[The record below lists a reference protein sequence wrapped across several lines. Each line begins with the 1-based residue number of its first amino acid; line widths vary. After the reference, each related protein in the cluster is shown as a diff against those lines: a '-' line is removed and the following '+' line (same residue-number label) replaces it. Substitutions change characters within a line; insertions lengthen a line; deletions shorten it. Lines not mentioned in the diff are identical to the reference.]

1 MHIIDI
7 SQAQDTDAWLQQR
20 IGKITGTKAGA
31 LSMEHYAQKDVAK
44 IEAMAEKAK
53 TFVKRVEYMYKAEQ
67 ARIENQRLK
76 VPAEFWSFL
85 AEMWAEPADGEPPMT
100 RGHRLE
106 NENIRQACE
115 KLGIDT
121 ATVEFDTGMWV
132 RDDDERIAISPDAHD
147 KSEQPTFAFEAKALG
162 TKNHL
167 MAVVPYSLWR
177 DLHSGD
183 STVGYT
189 DAVHD
194 MLLALFPDVLRDDL
208 TAFDFVPA
216 AYQAQVLQ
224 YFAVDDNLQTVYF
237 TMLDDRVYCPLSH
250 VVMTVRREDV
260 QDKVEKQLES
270 ERRTLAYVDMLSE
283 EFAAGAFTGERGEW

>member
-53 TFVKRVEYMYKAEQ
+53 TDAKRSEYLHKAEQ

-76 VPAEFWSFL
+76 VPAEFWGFL
-85 AEMWAEPADGEPPMT
+85 AEMWAEPAGNEPPMA

-121 ATVEFDTGMWV
+121 ATVEFDTGLWV
-132 RDDDERIAISPDAHD
+132 RDDDERIAISPDAHE
-147 KSEQPTFAFEAKALG
+147 KTEQPTFAFEAKSLG
-162 TKNHL
+162 TKTHL

-189 DAVHD
+189 DAVND

-270 ERRTLAYVDMLSE
+270 ERRTLAYVDMLSN

>member
-53 TFVKRVEYMYKAEQ
+53 TDAKRIEYLRKAEQ
-67 ARIENQRLK
+67 ARIDNQRLK
-76 VPAEFWSFL
+76 VPAEFWGFL
-85 AEMWAEPADGEPPMT
+85 AEMWAEPADNEPPMA

-121 ATVEFDTGMWV
+121 GTVEFDTGLWV
-132 RDDDERIAISPDAHD
+132 RDDDERIAISPDAHE
-147 KSEQPTFAFEAKALG
+147 KTEHPTFAFEAKSLG
-162 TKNHL
+162 TRNHL
-167 MAVVPYSLWR
+167 MAVVPYAVWI

-183 STVGYT
+183 STVGN
-189 DAVHD
+189 AFRG
-194 MLLALFPDVLRDDL
+194 MLLALFPDVLLRDDL
-208 TAFDFVPA
+208 TAFDFVPD
-216 AYQAQVLQ
+216 AYKAQVLQ
-224 YFAVDDNLQTVYF
+224 YFVVNDNLQTVYF

-260 QDKVEKQLES
+260 QDKVEEQLAS
-270 ERRTLAYVDMLSE
+270 ERRTLAYVDMLSN
-283 EFAAGAFTGERGEW
+283 EFAAGAFTGEQGEW

>member
-53 TFVKRVEYMYKAEQ
+53 TDAKRLEYLHKAEQ

-76 VPAEFWSFL
+76 VPAEFWGFL
-85 AEMWAEPADGEPPMT
+85 AEMWAEPADGEPPMA

-121 ATVEFDTGMWV
+121 ATVEFDAGLWV
-132 RDDDERIAISPDAHD
+132 RDDDERIAISPDAHE
-147 KSEQPTFAFEAKALG
+147 KAEQPTFAFEAKSLG

-167 MAVVPYSLWR
+167 MAVVPY
-177 DLHSGD
+177 
-183 STVGYT
+183 
-189 DAVHD
+189 AVWLDMTGLGTSHAFRD
-194 MLLALFPDVLRDDL
+194 MLLALFPDVLLRDDL

-270 ERRTLAYVDMLSE
+270 ERRTLAYVDMLSN
-283 EFAAGAFTGERGEW
+283 EFAAGAFTGEQGEW

>member
-7 SQAQDTDAWLQQR
+7 SQAQDTDAWLAQR

-44 IEAMAEKAK
+44 LEVMAEKAK
-53 TFVKRVEYMYKAEQ
+53 TDAKRVEYLRKAEQ
-67 ARIENQRLK
+67 ARIDNKRLK

-85 AEMWAEPADGEPPMT
+85 AEMWADPADNEPPMA

-132 RDDDERIAISPDAHD
+132 RDDDERIAISPDAHE
-147 KSEQPTFAFEAKALG
+147 KTEQPTFAFEAKSLG
-162 TKNHL
+162 TRNHL
-167 MAVVPYSLWR
+167 MAVVPYSTWY
-177 DLHSGD
+177 DMHSGD
-183 STVGYT
+183 RTVDTT
-189 DAVHD
+189 DAFRD

-216 AYQAQVLQ
+216 AYQSQVLQ

-250 VVMTVRREDV
+250 VVMPVRREDV
-260 QDKVEKQLES
+260 QDKVEEQLES
-270 ERRTLAYVDMLSE
+270 ERNTLAYTDMLSNEFFVNTFAGETE
-283 EFAAGAFTGERGEW
+283 EW

>member
-7 SQAQDTDAWLQQR
+7 SQSQDTDAWLRQR

-53 TFVKRVEYMYKAEQ
+53 TDAKRIEYLHKAEQ
-67 ARIENQRLK
+67 ARVDNQRLK

-85 AEMWAEPADGEPPMT
+85 AEMWADPADGEPPMA

-132 RDDDERIAISPDAHD
+132 RDDDERIAISPDAHE
-147 KSEQPTFAFEAKALG
+147 KAEQPTFAFEAKSLG
-162 TKNHL
+162 TRNHL
-167 MAVVPYSLWR
+167 MAVVPYGLWH

-194 MLLALFPDVLRDDL
+194 MLLALFPDVLRADL
-208 TAFDFVPA
+208 TAFDFVPDT
-216 AYQAQVLQ
+216 YKAQVLQ
-224 YFAVDDNLQTVYF
+224 YFAVNDSLETVYF
-237 TMLDDRVYCPLSH
+237 TMLDDRVYGNLSH
-250 VVMTVRREDV
+250 VVMPVRREDV

-270 ERRTLAYVDMLSE
+270 ERNTLAYTDMLSNEFFVNSFAGETE
-283 EFAAGAFTGERGEW
+283 EW

>member
-7 SQAQDTDAWLQQR
+7 SQAQDTDAWLAQR

-53 TFVKRVEYMYKAEQ
+53 TDAKRIEYLNKAEQ
-67 ARIENQRLK
+67 AKLDNQRLK
-76 VPAEFWSFL
+76 VPAEFWGFL
-85 AEMWAEPADGEPPMT
+85 AEMWAEPAGNEPPMA

-121 ATVEFDTGMWV
+121 ATVEFDTGLWV
-132 RDDDERIAISPDAHD
+132 RDDDERIAISPDAHE
-147 KSEQPTFAFEAKALG
+147 KTEHPTFAFEAKSLG
-162 TKNHL
+162 TRNHL
-167 MAVVPYSLWR
+167 MAVVPYATWY

-183 STVGYT
+183 RTVDTT
-189 DAVHD
+189 DAFRD

-216 AYQAQVLQ
+216 AYQAQILQ

-260 QDKVEKQLES
+260 QGKVEEQLES
-270 ERRTLAYVDMLSE
+270 ERRTLAYVDMLSN
-283 EFAAGAFTGERGEW
+283 EFAAGAFTGEQGEW

>member
-53 TFVKRVEYMYKAEQ
+53 TDAKRIEYLYKAEQ
-67 ARIENQRLK
+67 ARIDNQRLK
-76 VPAEFWSFL
+76 VPAEFWGFL
-85 AEMWAEPADGEPPMT
+85 AEMWAEPADGEPPMA

-132 RDDDERIAISPDAHD
+132 RDDDERIAISPDAHE
-147 KSEQPTFAFEAKALG
+147 KTEQPNFAFEAKSLG
-162 TKNHL
+162 TRNHL
-167 MAVVPYSLWR
+167 MAVVPYAVWL

-183 STVGYT
+183 STVGN
-189 DAVHD
+189 AFRG

-208 TAFDFVPA
+208 TAFDFVPD
-216 AYQAQVLQ
+216 AYKAQVLQ

-270 ERRTLAYVDMLSE
+270 ERRTLAYVDMLSK
-283 EFAAGAFTGERGEW
+283 EFAAGAFTGEQGEW

>member
-53 TFVKRVEYMYKAEQ
+53 TDAKRIEYLYKAEQ

-85 AEMWAEPADGEPPMT
+85 AEMWADPADGEPPMS

-121 ATVEFDTGMWV
+121 GTVEFDTGLWV
-132 RDDDERIAISPDAHD
+132 RDDDERIAISPDAHE
-147 KSEQPTFAFEAKALG
+147 KAEQPTFAFEAKSLG

-183 STVGYT
+183 MGVNT
-189 DAVHD
+189 DAFHD
-194 MLLALFPDVLRDDL
+194 MLLALFLDVLRDDL

-216 AYQAQVLQ
+216 AYQAQILQ

-270 ERRTLAYVDMLSE
+270 ERRTLAYVDMLSN
-283 EFAAGAFTGERGEW
+283 EFAAGAFTGEQGEW

>member
-1 MHIIDI
+1 
-7 SQAQDTDAWLQQR
+7 
-20 IGKITGTKAGA
+20 
-31 LSMEHYAQKDVAK
+31 MEHYAQKDVAK
-44 IEAMAEKAK
+44 IEALAEKAK
-53 TFVKRVEYMYKAEQ
+53 TDAKRIEYLYKAEQ

-85 AEMWAEPADGEPPMT
+85 AEMWADPADGEPPMA

-121 ATVEFDTGMWV
+121 GTVEFDVGMWV
-132 RDDDERIAISPDAHD
+132 RDDDERIAISPDAHE
-147 KSEQPTFAFEAKALG
+147 KAEQPTFAFEAKSLG

-183 STVGYT
+183 MVVNT
-189 DAVHD
+189 DAFHN
-194 MLLALFPDVLRDDL
+194 MLLALFLDVLRDDL

-216 AYQAQVLQ
+216 AYQAQILQ

-270 ERRTLAYVDMLSE
+270 ERRTLAYVDMLSNK
-283 EFAAGAFTGERGEW
+283 FAAGAFTGEQGEW

>member
-44 IEAMAEKAK
+44 LEAMAEKAK
-53 TFVKRVEYMYKAEQ
+53 TDAKRSEYLHKAEQ

-85 AEMWAEPADGEPPMT
+85 AEMWADPADGEPPMA

-121 ATVEFDTGMWV
+121 GTVEFDTGMWV
-132 RDDDERIAISPDAHD
+132 RDDDERIAISPDAHE
-147 KSEQPTFAFEAKALG
+147 KAKQPTFAFEAKSLG

-183 STVGYT
+183 MVVNT

-270 ERRTLAYVDMLSE
+270 ERRTLAYVDMLSN
-283 EFAAGAFTGERGEW
+283 EFAAGAFSGEQGEW

>member
-53 TFVKRVEYMYKAEQ
+53 TDAKRIEYLHKAEQ
-67 ARIENQRLK
+67 ARIDNQRLK
-76 VPAEFWSFL
+76 VPAEFWGFL
-85 AEMWAEPADGEPPMT
+85 AEMWAEPADGEPPMA

-121 ATVEFDTGMWV
+121 ATVEFDAGMWV
-132 RDDDERIAISPDAHD
+132 RDDDDRIAISPDAHE
-147 KSEQPTFAFEAKALG
+147 KAEQPTFAFEAKSLG

-167 MAVVPYSLWR
+167 MAVVPHALWL
-177 DLHSGD
+177 DMHSGD
-183 STVGYT
+183 RAGGTNG
-189 DAVHD
+189 AFRD

-250 VVMTVRREDV
+250 VVMTIRREDV

-270 ERRTLAYVDMLSE
+270 ERQTLAYVDMLSN
-283 EFAAGAFTGERGEW
+283 EFAAGAFTGEQGEW

>member
-53 TFVKRVEYMYKAEQ
+53 TDAKRIEYLHKAEQ
-67 ARIENQRLK
+67 ARIDNQRLK
-76 VPAEFWSFL
+76 VPAEFWSFM
-85 AEMWAEPADGEPPMT
+85 AEMWAEPADGEPPMA

-121 ATVEFDTGMWV
+121 ATVEFDTGLWV
-132 RDDDERIAISPDAHD
+132 RDDDERIAISPDAHE
-147 KSEQPTFAFEAKALG
+147 KAEQPTFAFEAKALG

-167 MAVVPYSLWR
+167 MAVVPYSVWR

-183 STVGYT
+183 STVGYNN
-189 DAVHD
+189 AFRD
-194 MLLALFPDVLRDDL
+194 MLLALYPDVLRDDL

-250 VVMTVRREDV
+250 VVMTIRREDV

-270 ERRTLAYVDMLSE
+270 ERRTLAYVDMLSN
-283 EFAAGAFTGERGEW
+283 EFAAGAFTGEQGEW

>member
-53 TFVKRVEYMYKAEQ
+53 TDAKRIEYLHKAEQ
-67 ARIENQRLK
+67 AKLDNQRLK
-76 VPAEFWSFL
+76 VPAEFWGFL
-85 AEMWAEPADGEPPMT
+85 AEMWAEPADNEPPMV

-121 ATVEFDTGMWV
+121 ATVEFDTGLWV
-132 RDDDERIAISPDAHD
+132 RDDDERIAISPDAHE
-147 KSEQPTFAFEAKALG
+147 KTEQPTFAFEAKSLG
-162 TKNHL
+162 TRNHL
-167 MAVVPYSLWR
+167 MAVVPYSTWY

-183 STVGYT
+183 RTVDTT
-189 DAVHD
+189 DAFRD

-260 QDKVEKQLES
+260 QDKVEEQLES
-270 ERRTLAYVDMLSE
+270 ERRTLAYVDMLSN
-283 EFAAGAFTGERGEW
+283 EFSAGAFAGEQGEW

>member
-53 TFVKRVEYMYKAEQ
+53 TDAKRIEYLYKAEQ

-85 AEMWAEPADGEPPMT
+85 AEMWADPADGEPPMA

-121 ATVEFDTGMWV
+121 GTVEFDAGMWV
-132 RDDDERIAISPDAHD
+132 RDDDERIAISPDAHE
-147 KSEQPTFAFEAKALG
+147 KAEQPTFAFEAKSLG

-183 STVGYT
+183 MVVNT
-189 DAVHD
+189 DAFHD
-194 MLLALFPDVLRDDL
+194 MLLALFLDVLRDDL

-216 AYQAQVLQ
+216 AYQAQILQ

-270 ERRTLAYVDMLSE
+270 ERRTLAYVDMLSN
-283 EFAAGAFTGERGEW
+283 EFAAGAFTGEQGEW

>member
-53 TFVKRVEYMYKAEQ
+53 TDAKRIEYLHKAEQ

-76 VPAEFWSFL
+76 VPAEFWGLL
-85 AEMWAEPADGEPPMT
+85 AEMWAEPADGEPPMA

-132 RDDDERIAISPDAHD
+132 RDDDERIAISPDAHE
-147 KSEQPTFAFEAKALG
+147 KAERPTFAFEAKALG

-167 MAVVPYSLWR
+167 MAVVPYSMWR

-189 DAVHD
+189 DAFRD

-270 ERRTLAYVDMLSE
+270 ERRTLAYVDMLSK
-283 EFAAGAFTGERGEW
+283 EFAAGAFTGEQGEW

>member
-53 TFVKRVEYMYKAEQ
+53 TDAKRSEYLHKAEQ

-76 VPAEFWSFL
+76 VPAEFWGFL
-85 AEMWAEPADGEPPMT
+85 AEMWAEPAGNEPPMV

-121 ATVEFDTGMWV
+121 GTVEFDTGLWV
-132 RDDDERIAISPDAHD
+132 RDDDERIAISPDAHE
-147 KSEQPTFAFEAKALG
+147 KAEQPTFAFEAKALG

-167 MAVVPYSLWR
+167 MAVVPYALWL
-177 DLHSGD
+177 DMHSGD
-183 STVGYT
+183 R
-189 DAVHD
+189 AVDTTHAFRD
-194 MLLALFPDVLRDDL
+194 MLLALYPDVLRDDL

-216 AYQAQVLQ
+216 AYQSQVLQ

-270 ERRTLAYVDMLSE
+270 ERRTLAYVDMLSN
-283 EFAAGAFTGERGEW
+283 EFAAGAFTGEQGEW